1 MERQMTQNVR
11 VQKIYVRF
19 ALIRNRKDQKITV
32 DKIIKIMYHIT
43 DRVSSVSCIILG
55 QKEIIFI

>member
-32 DKIIKIMYHIT
+32 DKITFVTKM
-43 DRVSSVSCIILG
+43 SVVNI
-55 QKEIIFI
+55 QMR